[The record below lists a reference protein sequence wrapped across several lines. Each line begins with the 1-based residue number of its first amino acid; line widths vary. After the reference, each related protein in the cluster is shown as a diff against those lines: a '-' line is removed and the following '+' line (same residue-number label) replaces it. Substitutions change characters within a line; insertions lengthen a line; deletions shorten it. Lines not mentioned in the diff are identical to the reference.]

1 MSDEATTEI
10 PPNRCPTCGQH
21 TGRKHWLR
29 SYKVRCAW
37 IASGFPIAAA
47 ILYATTGMLV
57 PAVFV
62 TAAMTPFLLLGGGET
77 WHDSIKLK
85 GDGAADA

>member
-1 MSDEATTEI
+1 MSDATET
-10 PPNRCPTCGQH
+10 PPAHLCPTCGQH
-21 TGRKHWLR
+21 TGRKPWWR
-29 SYKVRCAW
+29 QYKVRCAW
-37 IASGFPIAAA
+37 IASCFPIAAS
-47 ILYATTGMLV
+47 IIYAVTGMLV

>member
-1 MSDEATTEI
+1 
-10 PPNRCPTCGQH
+10 
-21 TGRKHWLR
+21 
-29 SYKVRCAW
+29 
-37 IASGFPIAAA
+37 
-47 ILYATTGMLV
+47 MLV